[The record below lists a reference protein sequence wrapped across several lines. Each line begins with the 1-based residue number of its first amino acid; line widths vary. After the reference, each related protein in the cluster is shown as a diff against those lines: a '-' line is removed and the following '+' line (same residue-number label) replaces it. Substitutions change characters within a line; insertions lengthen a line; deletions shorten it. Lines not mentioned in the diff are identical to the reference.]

1 VIARGGTLRIAQ
13 PPLRVQ
19 RTLEKVNRGD
29 LGVIAGFQTSL
40 QQCENEL
47 LRSWN
52 EQMDGPRRLSRLEE
66 GNMEMEAIALHL
78 GDDGGL
84 TDEAERTNMAAILF
98 RLAEVR
104 DVDAAESVWKGTD
117 LASFYVVV
125 LTGHLRLLFKDATIE
140 ELVRVRS
147 LGAVCR
153 GRCRVCG
160 CGVWGIWHPSL
171 WFS

>member
-1 VIARGGTLRIAQ
+1 MSKWTVHDGCQGSKKETWRWKQ
-13 PPLRVQ
+13 SPC
-19 RTLEKVNRGD
+19 TLETMVGSPMKQSEQTWRRSCFGSPRC
-29 LGVIAGFQTSL
+29 ASRTSL
-40 QQCENEL
+40 PH
-47 LRSWN
+47 SPWHS
-52 EQMDGPRRLSRLEE
+52 LSVLK
-66 GNMEMEAIALHL
+66 
-78 GDDGGL
+78 
-84 TDEAERTNMAAILF
+84 F
-98 RLAEVR
+98 LAYRAVQVR